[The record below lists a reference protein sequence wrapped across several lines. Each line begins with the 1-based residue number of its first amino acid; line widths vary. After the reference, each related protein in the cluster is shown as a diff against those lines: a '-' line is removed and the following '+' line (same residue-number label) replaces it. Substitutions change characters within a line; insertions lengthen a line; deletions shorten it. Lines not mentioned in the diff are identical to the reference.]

1 MKTRYFFL
9 NKDGKV
15 EFTKK
20 ELDKLLEDV
29 YDEGYTAGKAYGSIT
44 YYPYKYVPVW
54 YNTPTTSTLE
64 VWCSGS
70 TSTSKSVTVS
80 GTNYNATTG
89 TITTGTINAE
99 NYISGG
105 TASAT

>member
-44 YYPYKYVPVW
+44 YYPSYVPYVPVW
-54 YNTPTTSTLE
+54 YNTPTTKTSE

-70 TSTSKSVTVS
+70 TTSTSKTVTIS
-80 GTNYNATTG
+80 STNYDA
-89 TITTGTINAE
+89 TTGTINAE